1 MILAALATLGA
12 AIVAFV
18 LYPVFSASGAKS
30 LLGIDAG
37 ARELEELLEKKA
49 RLYEAITDLDFE
61 KDAGKVSEQDYQ
73 TARNDYMVQVAEILT
88 RVDAL
93 EGRKPEKKK
102 PRKESSAAR
111 CASCQEVVAP
121 GSKFCMHC
129 GARLES
135 VCAGCGEKLPAEAR
149 FCPACGRDRS

>member
-1 MILAALATLGA
+1 LILVALATLGA

-18 LYPVFSASGAKS
+18 LYPIFSSSAARTAG
-30 LLGIDAG
+30 GIAVG
-37 ARELEELLEKKA
+37 ERELEELLEKKA

-73 TARNDYMVQVAEILT
+73 TARNDYMAQVAEVLA

-93 EGRKPEKKK
+93 QSHKPEKKK
-102 PRKESSAAR
+102 PGKESSVAR
-111 CASCQEVVAP
+111 CTGCGEALAP

-129 GARLES
+129 GARVAS
-135 VCAGCGEKLPAEAR
+135 ACAGCGEKLPAEAR
-149 FCPACGRDRS
+149 FCPACGIESA

>member
-1 MILAALATLGA
+1 LILVALGTLGA

-18 LYPVFSASGAKS
+18 LYPVFSSSAGTAG
-30 LLGIDAG
+30 GIAVG
-37 ARELEELLEKKA
+37 ERELEELQEKKA

-73 TARNDYMVQVAEILT
+73 TARNDYMAQVAEVLA

-93 EGRKPEKKK
+93 ESHKPEKKK

-111 CASCQEVVAP
+111 CTSCGEALAS

-129 GARLES
+129 GARVES
-135 VCAGCGEKLPAEAR
+135 ACAGCGEKLPAEAR
-149 FCPACGRDRS
+149 FCPACGRESV

>member
-1 MILAALATLGA
+1 MALATLGA

-18 LYPVFSASGAKS
+18 LYPVFSTSGATMGG
-30 LLGIDAG
+30 LGAG
-37 ARELEELLEKKA
+37 ERELEDLLEKKA

-73 TARNDYMVQVAEILT
+73 TARNDYMAQVAETLA

-93 EGRKPEKKK
+93 EERKPETKK

-111 CASCQEVVAP
+111 CTSCREAIAP
-121 GSKFCMHC
+121 GSKFCMQC
-129 GARLES
+129 GAPVES
-135 VCAGCGEKLPAEAR
+135 ACAGCGEKLPAEAR
-149 FCPACGRDRS
+149 FCPACGRKSA